1 MMKRKFIHK
10 QKFRNRH
17 RARELA
23 VQFLYSLDL
32 NPEQDF
38 NSALD
43 LFLNIDEISLNEP
56 DEVKDYCKELV
67 NDVTERSNVNVS
79 IAAHNDFGA
88 VFFAGGKHKLG
99 IFSRTC
105 AIAEGFIIKKLPAQS
120 AFAEAALL
128 ANDFGTQNSARFVN
142 GVLARVYKLFNKDS
156 GENV

>member
-1 MMKRKFIHK
+1 M
-10 QKFRNRH
+10 
-17 RARELA
+17 
-23 VQFLYSLDL
+23 QFLYSLDL

-67 NDVTERSNVNVS
+67 NDVTERSNEIDRLLLRTVTGWSPSRMVS
-79 IAAHNDFGA
+79 VDRVIL
-88 VFFAGGKHKLG
+88 KL
-99 IFSRTC
+99 T
-105 AIAEGFIIKKLPAQS
+105 IAEGFIIKKLPAQS

>member
-67 NDVTERSNVNVS
+67 NDVTERSNEIDRLLLRTVTGWSPSRMVS
-79 IAAHNDFGA
+79 VDRVIL
-88 VFFAGGKHKLG
+88 KL
-99 IFSRTC
+99 T
-105 AIAEGFIIKKLPAQS
+105 IAEGFIIKKLPAQS